1 MADIPLDLAEI
12 EERIAAVR
20 ENLTEL
26 TEQAAAYSGAAV
38 EELTAQRIADQEAQ
52 LERLTRQR
60 DELVQRKSSANASRF
75 EIGIKSLMEVIGA
88 DGVRVGTVDRVEGG
102 RIKLSKADSGEGR
115 HRGHHHFID
124 LGLVAEVE
132 GKKVRLSANA
142 AVAVTLEE
150 ERSGK
155 ST

>member
-60 DELVQRKSSANASRF
+60 DELVQRKSSAGARRF
-75 EIGIKSLMEVIGA
+75 EISIKSHMEVIGA

-102 RIKLSKADSGEGR
+102 RIKLSKADSGEGQ

-132 GKKVRLSANA
+132 GQKVRLSANA

-155 ST
+155 PT

>member
-1 MADIPLDLAEI
+1 MPDIPLDLAEI

-52 LERLTRQR
+52 LELLTKRR
-60 DELVQRKSSANASRF
+60 DEFIQRKPLAAAKRL
-75 EIGIKSLMEVIGA
+75 EISIKSHMEVIGA

-102 RIKLSKADSGEGR
+102 RIKLARADSGEGR
-115 HRGHHHFID
+115 HRGHHHFVD

-132 GKKVRLSANA
+132 GQKVRLSANA
-142 AVAVTLEE
+142 AVAVTFEE
-150 ERSGK
+150 EQSGK
-155 ST
+155 PT

>member
-1 MADIPLDLAEI
+1 MPDIPLDLAEI
-12 EERIAAVR
+12 EGRIAAVR

-52 LERLTRQR
+52 LELLTKQR
-60 DELVQRKSSANASRF
+60 DELIQRKPPAAASRLQ
-75 EIGIKSLMEVIGA
+75 ISIKSRMEVIGA

-102 RIKLSKADSGEGR
+102 RIKLSRADSGEGR

-124 LGLVAEVE
+124 LGLVAGVE
-132 GKKVRLSANA
+132 GQKVRLSANA

-150 ERSGK
+150 EQSGK
-155 ST
+155 PT

>member
-1 MADIPLDLAEI
+1 MPDVPLDLAEI

-60 DELVQRKSSANASRF
+60 EELIQRKPPAAAKRLLRKRNFVCTRTPLIFDSRL
-75 EIGIKSLMEVIGA
+75 ILRLRG
-88 DGVRVGTVDRVEGG
+88 RGG
-102 RIKLSKADSGEGR
+102 
-115 HRGHHHFID
+115 
-124 LGLVAEVE
+124 
-132 GKKVRLSANA
+132 
-142 AVAVTLEE
+142 
-150 ERSGK
+150 
-155 ST
+155 